1 MQAPEVTLPSGAPEI
16 SVVVA
21 HLNQPEPLRLLLAS
35 LFAQDFDMGR
45 AEVIVVDNGS
55 RALPRE
61 VIAAFPGVVLAE
73 EAQPGPGHA
82 RNRGVGLSRA
92 PLVAFTDSDCRVA
105 PDWLAVILE
114 RFDDPSLEI
123 LGGEISMTTEVPG
136 DPNPAEAFDCVYGYD
151 QRDYIERQGFSVTAN
166 MAARRELFEVVGPFA
181 GIEIA
186 EDMDW
191 GQRAAALGHV
201 TRYEPTMVVFHPAR
215 RSMAELRA
223 KWARNVSHHY
233 RMRARGAAGRV
244 RWVLT
249 ALAMAVSAPAEIP
262 RLMTTDRLPS
272 FRARV
277 RAFRGLASLRAWRA
291 WAMLAA
297 ISGDHARAGNLRWNR
312 G

>member
-1 MQAPEVTLPSGAPEI
+1 MSGSPEISPEI

-21 HLNQPEPLRLLLAS
+21 HLNQPEPLKSLLAS
-35 LFAQDFDMGR
+35 LFAQGFDMGR

-55 RALPRE
+55 RALPRDA
-61 VIAAFPGVVLAE
+61 VAAFPGVILATE
-73 EAQPGPGHA
+73 SEPGPGHA
-82 RNRGVGLSRA
+82 RNRGVALARA
-92 PLVAFTDSDCRVA
+92 PLVAFTNSDCTVA
-105 PDWLAVILE
+105 PDWLKVVLA
-114 RFDDPSLEI
+114 RFADPALEI
-123 LGGEISMTTEVPG
+123 LGGEIHMTTEVAG

-166 MAARRELFEVVGPFA
+166 MAARRRLFEVVGPFA
-181 GIEIA
+181 GIEVA

-191 GQRAAALGHV
+191 GQRAAALGHR
-201 TRYEPTMVVFHPAR
+201 TRYAPEMVVFHPAR

-233 RMRARGAAGRV
+233 RVRAQGVAGRLK
-244 RWVLT
+244 WVLS

-262 RLMTTDRLPS
+262 RLLTTDRLPT
-272 FRARV
+272 FRARL
-277 RAFRGLASLRAWRA
+277 RAFRGLASLRAYRA

-297 ISGDHARAGNLRWNR
+297 MSHRGRAGNLRWNR

>member
-1 MQAPEVTLPSGAPEI
+1 MSPSPEI
-16 SVVVA
+16 SVVIP
-21 HLNQPEPLRLLLAS
+21 HLNQPQPLAALLAS
-35 LFAQDFDMGR
+35 LHAQDFDMAR
-45 AEVIVVDNGS
+45 AEIIVVDNGS
-55 RALPRE
+55 RALPRD
-61 VIAAFPGVVLAE
+61 VVAAFPGVMLAE
-73 EAQPGPGHA
+73 EAAPGPGHA
-82 RNRGVGLSRA
+82 RNRGVALARA
-92 PLVAFTDSDCRVA
+92 PVVAFTDSDCTVA
-105 PDWLAVILE
+105 PDWLAVILR
-114 RFDDPSLEI
+114 RFAEPSLEI
-123 LGGEISMTTEVPG
+123 LGGEIHMTTEIPG

-166 MAARRELFEVVGPFA
+166 MAARRALFELVGPFA

-201 TRYEPTMVVFHPAR
+201 TRYDPAMLVFHPAR

-233 RMRARGAAGRV
+233 RVRARGPAGRIK
-244 RWVLT
+244 WVLS

-262 RLMTTDRLPS
+262 RLLTTDRLPT
-272 FRARV
+272 FRARL
-277 RAFRGLASLRAWRA
+277 RAFRGLAALRLYRA

-297 ISGDHARAGNLRWNR
+297 LAGDQGRAGNLRWNR